1 MKVVGTKEKGYKVI
15 SSFEKPKTEKPKDK
29 KPEDKKPEGTADTGD
44 NK

>member
-1 MKVVGTKEKGYKVI
+1 MKVVGNQKEGYKVI
-15 SSFEKPKTEKPKDK
+15 SSFEAPKTEKPKDK